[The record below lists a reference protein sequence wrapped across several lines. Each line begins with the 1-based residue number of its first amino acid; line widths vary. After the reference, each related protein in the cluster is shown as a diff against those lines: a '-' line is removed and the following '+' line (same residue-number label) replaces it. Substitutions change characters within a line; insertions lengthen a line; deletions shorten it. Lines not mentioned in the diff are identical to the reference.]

1 MRLMEDNEVDCG
13 DIGGKRDWK
22 IVVARDSRCFGTVD
36 SAPSVEGEERK
47 LFMTR
52 RGGLRYCL
60 PPPWAYFCAFLT
72 SLLSEYFSTR
82 KFSVGP
88 RGVSARRRFVL
99 PVDER
104 ENRRRCETPK
114 GPAIAV

>member
-1 MRLMEDNEVDCG
+1 M
-13 DIGGKRDWK
+13 
-22 IVVARDSRCFGTVD
+22 VVVRDSRCFGTVGW
-36 SAPSVEGEERK
+36 APSGGGGDRK

-60 PPPWAYFCAFLT
+60 PPTWACFCAFLT

-88 RGVSARRRFVL
+88 RGVNARRRFVL
-99 PVDER
+99 PEDER
-104 ENRRRCETPK
+104 ENKRRCETPK